1 MPINIGQQ
9 APEFALYDTNKQKV
23 ALSSYRG
30 KNVILLF
37 FPFAFSSVCTREMCE
52 IGENYSYYTQLNA
65 EVIGISVDSLF
76 TNKQFREEH
85 KLNFPLLSD
94 FNKEVA
100 PLYDSLADTFAFEY
114 SGVAKRSSFVIDRD
128 GSIVYMEILKSPGE
142 YPDMQKLKEV
152 VAALN

>member
-1 MPINIGQQ
+1 MPITVGQD
-9 APEFALYDTNKQKV
+9 APEFALYDTHKRKIT
-23 ALSSYRG
+23 LSNFRG
-30 KNVILLF
+30 KKVVLMF

-52 IGENYSYYTQLNA
+52 MGENYSFYENLNA

-76 TNKQFREEH
+76 TNKQFKEEH
-85 KLNFPLLSD
+85 KLTFPLLSD

-114 SGVAKRSSFVIDRD
+114 RGVTKRSTFVIDAA
-128 GSIVYMEILKSPGE
+128 GKVAYIEILKSPGD

-152 VAALN
+152 VSALN

>member
-114 SGVAKRSSFVIDRD
+114 RGVAKRSSFVIDRD

>member
-1 MPINIGQQ
+1 MPIQIGQE
-9 APEFALYDTNKQKV
+9 APGFALYDTNKQKV
-23 ALSSYRG
+23 TLSSYRG

-52 IGENYSYYTQLNA
+52 MGENYSFYQKLNA

-100 PLYDSLADTFAFEY
+100 PLYDSLAESFAFEY
-114 SGVAKRSSFVIDRD
+114 RGVSKRASFVIDSQ
-128 GSIVYMEILKSPGE
+128 GKIVYLEILKSPGD
-142 YPDMQKLKEV
+142 YPDMQKLKDV
-152 VAALN
+152 VATLN